1 MCLRVLNSTPNLLN
15 LNVSTSRFERNT
27 TFVQAVLLT
36 TLLAGSLDAL
46 SAIIQF
52 TANGNHQ
59 PARIF
64 RYIASGI
71 FGRQALSGGTPMV
84 VYGVLFHYCFAF
96 IFTLTFFLCYRHIP
110 FLSARPVLAGIGYG
124 LAVWL
129 VMNLLVVPLSR
140 IGPRPLRLWPSL
152 IGAGIIV
159 IAIGLPISLLARRWL
174 RQ

>member
-1 MCLRVLNSTPNLLN
+1 
-15 LNVSTSRFERNT
+15 VSTSSIERHT
-27 TFVQAVLLT
+27 TFLQALLLT

-52 TANGNHQ
+52 TLAGNRP

-64 RYIASGI
+64 RYIASGV
-71 FGRQALSGGTPMV
+71 FGRQALSGGAPMV

-96 IFTLTFFLCYRHIP
+96 LFTLAFFLSYRHIP
-110 FLSARPVLAGIGYG
+110 FLAAHPFISGITYG

-140 IGPRPLRLWPSL
+140 IGPRPLHLWPSL
-152 IGAGIIV
+152 IGMGIIM
-159 IAIGLPISLLARRWL
+159 IAIGLPISLLATRWL
-174 RQ
+174 RT